1 MVGYDEC
8 SDHEGSVV
16 ESVASLSTMI
26 EWSAT
31 INGPPIKALS
41 LSRRFFKHD
50 DRVVG
55 YDKWSDHEGS
65 ILESVTWLSTMVEW
79 SAMINIPTMKALSL
93 SQPLL

>member
-1 MVGYDEC
+1 MVDYNKWSG
-8 SDHEGSVV
+8 HEGFAL
-16 ESVASLSTMI
+16 ESVAFSSMMI

-31 INGPPIKALS
+31 INGPTMKALS

-65 ILESVTWLSTMVEW
+65 TLKSVASLSTMVEW
-79 SAMINIPTMKALSL
+79 SAI
-93 SQPLL
+93 